1 MSGCLAAVAARTQ
14 RRPAVDGGITGM
26 LKFWQ
31 AGVATIAVALLSLA
45 LIVLDLSDGAFRR

>member
-1 MSGCLAAVAARTQ
+1 
-14 RRPAVDGGITGM
+14 M